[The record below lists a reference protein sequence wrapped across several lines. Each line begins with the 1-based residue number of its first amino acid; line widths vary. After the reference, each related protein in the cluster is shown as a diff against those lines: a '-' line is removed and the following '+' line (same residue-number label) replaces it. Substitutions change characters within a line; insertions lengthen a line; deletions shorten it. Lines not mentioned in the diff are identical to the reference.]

1 MPPYGPAD
9 VCPPTLAAV
18 RVEGIDE
25 RHLVQEVDGA
35 NFVVFIY
42 VGSGDSDTSWSVYS
56 HLITDADLPEVFGWL
71 TEELTSASDAD
82 LDAGT
87 ITCWSL
93 GLVRHP
99 ERPTTESEVDIA
111 WVVGSDVLNI
121 PPRQSVFPPATARRR
136 DAGPAAS
143 RDAP

>member
-1 MPPYGPAD
+1 MPRT
-9 VCPPTLAAV
+9 PPTLAAV

-35 NFVVFIY
+35 NFVAFIY
-42 VGSGDSDTSWSVYS
+42 IGSGDSDTSWSVYS
-56 HLITDADLPEVFGWL
+56 HLITDTDLPEVFRWL
-71 TEELTSASDAD
+71 TEELPSHSDAD

-99 ERPTTESEVDIA
+99 ERPTTESDVDIA
-111 WVVGSDVLNI
+111 WVVGSDVLNT
-121 PPRQSVFPPATARRR
+121 PPASRSSHQQRLADEMLARRHHVTLL
-136 DAGPAAS
+136 
-143 RDAP
+143 